1 MTSPQPNV
9 GCDPAGR
16 RRRWGAAAVVA
27 ALSLGTLSACGS
39 DGESPEDAFCD
50 AAVSLQTNIEGIADV
65 DIISGGTD
73 AVTDQVEAIQSDV
86 VQLRNSGSDVAADE
100 ISALGT
106 AVDDLAA
113 ALDAL
118 GSDTSVDSAQAVV
131 SSAGAVVVS
140 AGAVYNRFDSVCL

>member
-1 MTSPQPNV
+1 MV
-9 GCDPAGR
+9 
-16 RRRWGAAAVVA
+16 
-27 ALSLGTLSACGS
+27 
-39 DGESPEDAFCD
+39 
-50 AAVSLQTNIEGIADV
+50 
-65 DIISGGTD
+65 TD

-118 GSDTSVDSAQAVV
+118 GSDTSVDSAP
-131 SSAGAVVVS
+131 S
-140 AGAVYNRFDSVCL
+140 RCLVGWRRCGLRGRCIQPVRLGVFVTAN